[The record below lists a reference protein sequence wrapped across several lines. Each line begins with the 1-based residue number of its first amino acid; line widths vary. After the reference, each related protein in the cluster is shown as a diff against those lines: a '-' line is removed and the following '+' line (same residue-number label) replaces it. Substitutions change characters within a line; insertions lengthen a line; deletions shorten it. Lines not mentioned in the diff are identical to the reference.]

1 MEARYIKRDAF
12 GLSDQIFQ
20 IIPGVDQLGMLLL
33 TRAVNE
39 KNREHPLVYTY
50 YAEGTGRTTIPQYSD
65 STLGESVP
73 EQILVADA
81 RPTVNAAEADFIL
94 AVNTPK
100 DGVMMDSTA
109 PSNQFFRL
117 AARQKIYWRAGKIFK
132 QRHKGFTGRRYI
144 FQRRR

>member
-1 MEARYIKRDAF
+1 
-12 GLSDQIFQ
+12 
-20 IIPGVDQLGMLLL
+20 MLLL

-81 RPTVNAAEADFIL
+81 RPTVNAAEADFIWQL
-94 AVNTPK
+94 TRPK
-100 DGVMMDSTA
+100 TE
-109 PSNQFFRL
+109 
-117 AARQKIYWRAGKIFK
+117 
-132 QRHKGFTGRRYI
+132 
-144 FQRRR
+144 